1 MSCQKVRKYLFAFA
15 DSQLSVQSNCEVL
28 DHLKV
33 CAAGSAVVD
42 EHQAVRAA
50 LVSSAEKIEAPAG
63 IDRRVRLAIQ
73 TGKAIQHREAR
84 RSLLNDN
91 GFLRVV
97 ALAACITLAVLV
109 AWQFAY
115 QDEAGAWRGGGSG
128 LAALSPAAETTE
140 LVVKRHKQGDVLCE
154 RGEHQDAGLPDSL
167 NGLALALGR
176 EYDGELAALAPDL
189 SDYGFTFDSANFC
202 RLENGEGPIAAHVV
216 YVNTSYGTRF
226 SIFSLPKWSLIN
238 DSEDGIEPT
247 IENPFIQTHDQC
259 NQMTVLGWHAREMSF
274 VCCGSVGAGILRS
287 MAQDIGVAM
296 GEPGRYETLDDA
308 FTTLGQP

>member
-28 DHLKV
+28 DHLKM
-33 CAAGSAVVD
+33 CAPCSAIVD

-63 IDRRVRLAIQ
+63 IEQRVRLAIQ
-73 TGKAIQHREAR
+73 TGKPVRHRETR

-91 GFLRVV
+91 GFLRIV

-109 AWQFAY
+109 AWQFVY
-115 QDEAGAWRGGGSG
+115 EDGPGTWNGGSG
-128 LAALSPAAETTE
+128 GMAALAPAAETTQ
-140 LVVKRHKQGDVLCE
+140 LVVKRHNQCDNQCE
-154 RGEHQDAGLPDSL
+154 HGEHQDAGLPDSL
-167 NGLALALGR
+167 DGLALALGR

-202 RLENGEGPIAAHVV
+202 RLENDQGPVAAHVV

-226 SIFSLPKWSLIN
+226 SIFSLPKWGRIN
-238 DSEDGIEPT
+238 DEDGIEPT

-259 NQMTVLGWHAREMSF
+259 SQMTVLGWHAGDMSF
-274 VCCGSVGAGILRS
+274 VCCGGMEAGILRA
-287 MAQDIGVAM
+287 MAQEIDVAM
-296 GEPGRYETLDDA
+296 GGAGR
-308 FTTLGQP
+308 